1 MAQPAA
7 PASNAPALP
16 ADPWPRDV
24 SISNA
29 ALLIYQPQV
38 NSWVDNKLDFRSAMA
53 IKPTGAKE
61 ETFGVVFVTA
71 RTQVDKVE
79 RMVVFENLQ
88 ITKLDFPTL
97 PNHGASYQAE
107 LQKRLTTDVKTIS
120 LDRLEASLAAAGIK
134 LPTVAVN
141 NAPPQVIVSYSPAIL
156 VPIDGA
162 PVMKP
167 VPNHSRSQR
176 VINTRALILQGGF
189 GNNFYIHVYDGWLR
203 SSTING
209 PWSQASPG
217 PLMSSEM
224 NAIAQEIAR
233 PVSSICST
241 ADRRRIPSP
250 RWPTACR
257 PSTRRRPRPN

>member
-1 MAQPAA
+1 LALFIALPDGATAQTPAA
-7 PASNAPALP
+7 ATAKLP

-61 ETFGVVFVTA
+61 ETFGVVFATA
-71 RTQVDKVE
+71 RTQVDKVA
-79 RMVVFENLQ
+79 RTVVFENLQ

-97 PNHGASYQAE
+97 ADHGAGYRAE
-107 LQKRLTTDVKTIS
+107 LQKRLTNDVKTIS
-120 LDRLEASLAAAGIK
+120 LDRLETSLAAAGIK
-134 LPTVAVN
+134 PPTVPVN

-156 VPIDGA
+156 VPIDGP

-167 VPNHSRSQR
+167 VPNHSRAQR
-176 VINTRALILQGGF
+176 VINTRALILQGGL
-189 GNNFYIHVYDGWLR
+189 GNNFYIHVYDGWLS

-209 PWSQASPG
+209 PWSRATMG
-217 PLMSSEM
+217 PFEAKKLRTTS
-224 NAIAQEIAR
+224 
-233 PVSSICST
+233 
-241 ADRRRIPSP
+241 RR
-250 RWPTACR
+250 
-257 PSTRRRPRPN
+257 N